1 MPYTYQA
8 LHCLNTRWRSL
19 RLCAYSNGYYLLFFS
34 CRGASSVS
42 YLSKL
47 CICAFFQRNG
57 ANLLKFLQFQPFR
70 LRKSQKMR
78 ENCTIFSPE
87 LLGIAKKCVILRLR
101 NRHKA
106 TGGITPRLGKGQN
119 RKRGATPRL
128 GKGQNQKRGIIP
140 RPGKCRRAESE
151 AIPGPGKYRRAEN
164 EAIPRPGKY
173 RRAENEAIP
182 RPGKYR
188 RAESEGCND
197 TGKDN

>member
-42 YLSKL
+42 YLSKYVSVP
-47 CICAFFQRNG
+47 FFQRNG

-101 NRHKA
+101 NRHNA
-106 TGGITPRLGKGQN
+106 TGGI
-119 RKRGATPRL
+119 TPRL

-151 AIPGPGKYRRAEN
+151 TIPRPRKCRRAENEAIPKSGKYRRAEN
-164 EAIPRPGKY
+164 EAIPRLGKC
-173 RRAENEAIP
+173 
-182 RPGKYR
+182 R